1 MQDARI
7 NTLEKESRM
16 IKTWKHKGVKL
27 FFETG
32 STAGIN
38 PQHAAKLM
46 RQLDRLDASTC
57 PKDMNLPS
65 WQWHP
70 LQGKETG
77 TYAVSVNGNWRL
89 TYRFEGDNATVVD
102 YRDYH

>member
-1 MQDARI
+1 
-7 NTLEKESRM
+7 M
-16 IKTWKHKGVKL
+16 IKSWKHKGLKL

-38 PQHAAKLM
+38 PQHAAKLA

-57 PKDMNLPS
+57 PQDMNLPT
-65 WQWHP
+65 WRFHP
-70 LQGKETG
+70 LKGKEAG
-77 TYAVSVNGNWRL
+77 VYAVSVNGNWRL
-89 TYRFEGDNATVVD
+89 TFQFSGTDAVYID